1 MPQETITFSLLTS
14 AFLSAGAGW
23 QQAERAGKRQRA
35 GNRREREREEG
46 GREGENVYSVYREGY
61 TKRCWSVQTYRLLM
75 RSYTHCLHRDH
86 GLRATCA
93 TINNHLLS
101 AHLCLLVRWSGLAT
115 VREGWQTSEGWQQE
129 RERERGGREGGRERK
144 STVCIERATQSV
156 VGVCKHIGSSCG
168 DTHIAYTGTM
178 G

>member
-23 QQAERAGKRQRA
+23 QQSERAGKRQRA
-35 GNRREREREEG
+35 GNRRERERE
-46 GREGENVYSVYREGY
+46 RE
-61 TKRCWSVQTYRLLM
+61 
-75 RSYTHCLHRDH
+75 
-86 GLRATCA
+86 
-93 TINNHLLS
+93 
-101 AHLCLLVRWSGLAT
+101 
-115 VREGWQTSEGWQQE
+115 
-129 RERERGGREGGRERK
+129 GGREGGRERK